1 MFDELYMPL
10 TMYGFSLLDDKQEVE
25 DIAQNAFI
33 KLWEERE
40 GFDSLVAIKSFLYKV
55 VRNFVFNVL
64 KHNKIKQKYSNVIEM
79 EFAKEYNPIDDIIRQ
94 EVYTQVLEVFEEL
107 PTACKQVYSLSIN
120 GYRKVN

>member
-1 MFDELYMPL
+1 
-10 TMYGFSLLDDKQEVE
+10 MYRFSLLDDKQEVE

-55 VRNFVFNVL
+55 VRNFAFNVL

>member
-10 TMYGFSLLDDKQEVE
+10 TMYRFSLLDDKQEVE

-55 VRNFVFNVL
+55 VRNFAFNVL